1 MKNKK
6 QTVFVFHFFMKMKKG
21 MTALQIQ
28 STNLSNM
35 KIVVNYLNF
44 GFHILK

>member
-1 MKNKK
+1 
-6 QTVFVFHFFMKMKKG
+6 MKKG